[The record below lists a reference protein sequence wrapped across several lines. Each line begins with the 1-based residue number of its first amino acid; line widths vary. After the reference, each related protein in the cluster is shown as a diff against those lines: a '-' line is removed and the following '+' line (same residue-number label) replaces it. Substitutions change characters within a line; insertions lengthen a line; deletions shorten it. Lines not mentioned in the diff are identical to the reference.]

1 MLFLMYALF
10 LLSYLVKDKIYN
22 DNGLFSSNLIISNQ
36 TKMDIFLSEKTMSVF
51 LVQKRLFS
59 YSIFP

>member
-1 MLFLMYALF
+1 MYALF

-36 TKMDIFLSEKTMSVF
+36 TKMNIFLSEKTMNVF

>member
-1 MLFLMYALF
+1 MYALF